1 MEYGKFQNVAI
12 KLLSKF
18 GTSKNIKL
26 KKDTENSIVDPVT
39 KRSVKAYKTYTGY
52 GVKLGYETEAIGSL
66 DNIIKAG
73 DVKIICVF
81 DVEPTEQKD
90 QIIFGNDAFN
100 IINVKKVDPDAST
113 VVLYSVQCRRT

>member
-26 KKDTENSIVDPVT
+26 KKDTENPVVDAIT
-39 KRSVKAYKTYTGY
+39 KRSVKVYKTYAGY

-90 QIIFGNDAFN
+90 QIIFGNDVFN
-100 IINVKKVDPDAST
+100 IINVKKVDPDATT
-113 VVLYSVQCRRT
+113 VVLYSVQCRRA

>member
-26 KKDTENSIVDPVT
+26 KKDTENPTVDAVT
-39 KRSVKAYKTYTGY
+39 KRSVKVYETYTGY

-81 DVEPTEQKD
+81 DVEPAEQKD
-90 QIIFGNDAFN
+90 QIIFGNDTFN
-100 IINVKKVDPDAST
+100 IINVKKVDPDATT
-113 VVLYSVQCRRT
+113 VVLYSIQCRRA